1 MAISIQYV
9 VTYKGVEK
17 LVTTDK
23 KAADQYDKMLDV
35 ADNIQDFLV
44 AKNTGL
50 DETQIESLGFL
61 LAQEKLAMTKL
72 FKGASAESVLASE
85 VSSAD
90 TAEVVEMPVAKA
102 V

>member
-35 ADNIQDFLV
+35 ADNLQQYLTAKGV
-44 AKNTGL
+44 AMSEAEL
-50 DETQIESLGFL
+50 ESLTFL
-61 LAQEKLAMTKL
+61 LAQEKLNVSKL
-72 FKGASAESVLASE
+72 LKGSPADQLLAEDA
-85 VSSAD
+85 
-90 TAEVVEMPVAKA
+90 AEVVEINSAKA
-102 V
+102 S

>member
-35 ADNIQDFLV
+35 ADNLQQYLA
-44 AKNTGL
+44 AKGVPMEEQAL
-50 DETQIESLGFL
+50 ESLAFL
-61 LAQEKLAMTKL
+61 LAQEKSDVAKIL
-72 FKGASAESVLASE
+72 KGGDASAILAQQG
-85 VSSAD
+85 AD
-90 TAEVVEMPVAKA
+90 VVEMPASKA
-102 V
+102 S

>member
-23 KAADQYDKMLDV
+23 KAADQYDKMLDI

-44 AKNTGL
+44 AKNLGL
-50 DETQIESLGFL
+50 SESQIETIGFT

-72 FKGASAESVLASE
+72 LKGATADSVLASE
-85 VSSAD
+85 GAD
-90 TAEVVEMPVAKA
+90 VVDIPVAKA

>member
-35 ADNIQDFLV
+35 ADNLQLFLN
-44 AKNTGL
+44 AKGVQMDEQGL
-50 DETQIESLGFL
+50 EILSFL
-61 LAQEKLAMTKL
+61 LAQEKADLTKI
-72 FKGASAESVLASE
+72 FKGADAEDLLQQSA
-85 VSSAD
+85 AD
-90 TAEVVEMPVAKA
+90 VVEMPASKA
-102 V
+102 S

>member
-35 ADNIQDFLV
+35 ADNLQQYLT
-44 AKNTGL
+44 AKGVSMPEAQL
-50 DETQIESLGFL
+50 ESLTFLIAQDKLNVGKLLKGSTADQL
-61 LAQEKLAMTKL
+61 LAEDA
-72 FKGASAESVLASE
+72 
-85 VSSAD
+85 
-90 TAEVVEMPVAKA
+90 AEVVEINSAKA
-102 V
+102 G